1 MERKLCVAGC
11 MLLLFSG
18 RAWAFKPTIHEEIC
32 QDILPGT
39 TRTVDGENLS
49 FAEKAILEIRKANS
63 GTDIDN
69 FFDSY
74 RHFDAE
80 EFSKASNH
88 LITMRKNVVSKIT
101 ASSPDGQEARESL
114 GTALHTLQDFYAHSN
129 WVEIGR
135 TSINTAL
142 GRSAM
147 ANPLATIAFCPGNP
161 AVLSGPGL
169 TSLTSG
175 YYIYLTGCGE
185 PPSGKCYHGGPG
197 LIESCNGI
205 NKDDSSRAGYG
216 TAHSLGSTATTDY
229 LNQILDA
236 SGVAGNAKAI
246 KALMRI
252 NGTLGMVIDD
262 TGSMGEEIDQIKAQ
276 VKKIVDNYAGTD
288 KEPDEYLLVRYGD
301 PDVGS
306 AYTTK
311 DTVAYL
317 SKVNSLYPSGGG
329 DCPEYSQSGLLKA
342 IGSSRNDSNI
352 YLFTDASAKDASL
365 ANSISAAAQAK
376 RIKITPLL
384 TGSCS
389 PISPAYYQNAED
401 TGGQL
406 FVLSPYELDK
416 VFDLVRPQ
424 LSGDFITINRTKGT
438 FGSGSSQLTALV
450 DSTISTVVFS
460 TTMDTKDSVA
470 LMRPNSSLVQDGDTG
485 VTITQL
491 NNGTIITVNDPE
503 HGEWKLSSSGY
514 GNFAMSAQANSPLD
528 IYTVEFV
535 ELFEPAGAYRT
546 IAGQPVVNT
555 APIVQSH
562 MIGHYRSAEFRFV
575 DEFGNTIEPI
585 TLATGDPHAAF
596 DEFAGTV
603 TLPNVPFRVAVS
615 GIDESGEQYERL
627 YPTLFRAQTVKVSL
641 DAETETDRLPA
652 GVTTT
657 LRFKVENLGD
667 STAEFRMTAVDSKSF
682 ITRVTPA
689 QLTLASGESSFL
701 EVDLHPS
708 EDVIDNTSVSLTVTA
723 TSTSN
728 TNITNSD
735 TVKLLTV
742 PKNQPPDCS
751 PASNVRINLW
761 PPNNKFTST
770 DMQAVSGIT
779 DPDGDAVSIIIKS
792 ITQDE
797 PVLGNS
803 DKTAPDATGLG
814 TGVAKIRAERD
825 GSGNGRV
832 YQIGFEANDGRGG
845 TCNSAITITVPHSQN
860 GKQATDDGQN
870 YNSTGL

>member
-1 MERKLCVAGC
+1 MPNPPAG
-11 MLLLFSG
+11 M
-18 RAWAFKPTIHEEIC
+18 
-32 QDILPGT
+32 
-39 TRTVDGENLS
+39 
-49 FAEKAILEIRKANS
+49 
-63 GTDIDN
+63 
-69 FFDSY
+69 
-74 RHFDAE
+74 
-80 EFSKASNH
+80 
-88 LITMRKNVVSKIT
+88 
-101 ASSPDGQEARESL
+101 
-114 GTALHTLQDFYAHSN
+114 
-129 WVEIGR
+129 
-135 TSINTAL
+135 
-142 GRSAM
+142 
-147 ANPLATIAFCPGNP
+147 AFCPGNP
-161 AVLSGPGL
+161 EVLSGAGL
-169 TSLTSG
+169 TDLTSG
-175 YYIYLTGCGE
+175 YYLGLLGCNWDQETGKALL
-185 PPSGKCYHGGPG
+185 PIGKCWHGGPG
-197 LIESCNGI
+197 GCDGI

-216 TAHSLGSTATTDY
+216 IAHSLGSTATTDY

-262 TGSMGEEIDQIKAQ
+262 TGSMGEELDQIKAQ

-311 DTVAYL
+311 DTAAYL

-352 YLFTDASAKDASL
+352 YLFTDASAKDADL

-389 PISPAYYQNAED
+389 PISPAYYKNAED

-424 LSGDFITINRTKGT
+424 LSGDFVTINRTKGT
-438 FGSGSSQLTALV
+438 FGSGSKQLAALV

-460 TTMDTKDSVA
+460 ATMDAKNSVA
-470 LMRPNSSLVQDGDTG
+470 LMRPDGNLVQQGDSG
-485 VTITQL
+485 VTITEL
-491 NNGTIITVNDPE
+491 NNGTIITVNAPE
-503 HGEWKLSSSGY
+503 SGEWKLSSSGS

-528 IYTVEFV
+528 IYTFEFV
-535 ELFEPAGAYRT
+535 ELFEPAGGYRA

-555 APIVQSH
+555 APVVQSH

-575 DEFGNTIEPI
+575 DEFGTTIEPLA
-585 TLATGDPHAAF
+585 LATGDPYAAF
-596 DEFAGTV
+596 DEFAGSV

-615 GIDESGEQYERL
+615 GVDESGEQYERL

-682 ITRVTPA
+682 ITRATPT
-689 QLTLASGESSFL
+689 QLTLASGESAVF
-701 EVDLHPS
+701 EVDLNPS
-708 EDVIDNTSVSLTVTA
+708 EDVANNTEVSLTVTA

-728 TNITNSD
+728 TTITNSD
-735 TVKLLTV
+735 TVDMLTA
-742 PKNQPPDCS
+742 PSNQPPDCS

-761 PPNNKFTST
+761 PPNNKFVST
-770 DMQAVSGIT
+770 DMQAVSGVT
-779 DPDGDAVSIIIKS
+779 DPDGDAVSITIKS

-797 PVLGNS
+797 PVSGNS

-814 TGVAKIRAERD
+814 TGVAKIRAERN

-832 YQIGFEANDGRGG
+832 YHVGFEANDGRGG
-845 TCNSAITITVPHSQN
+845 TCNGAIEVVVPHSQN
-860 GKQATDDGQN
+860 EKQAVDDGQN